1 MFLVTRQQK
10 LATGIRNGFSDPL
23 GVWFYFVLGIWG
35 LGFGI
40 LIEKQQMEEQMTT
53 SEAREIIKGAGYGIM
68 ATDVDGQPR
77 VRPMAFVVTDDF
89 RLLSS
94 TFKQSGKA
102 KELARNPRVE
112 ICFVDGRKYQLRVEG
127 RADVSGGP
135 EKKRELLALNP
146 HVKKHFTDEHNSNFV
161 LIEIIPTR
169 VRWMPP
175 GFGEYRQVE
184 VG

>member
-1 MFLVTRQQK
+1 
-10 LATGIRNGFSDPL
+10 
-23 GVWFYFVLGIWG
+23 
-35 LGFGI
+35 
-40 LIEKQQMEEQMTT
+40 MTT
-53 SEAREIIKGAGYGIM
+53 NEAREIIRGAGYGM
-68 ATDVDGQPR
+68 LATDVEGQPR

-94 TFKQSGKA
+94 TFRRSGKA
-102 KELARNPRVE
+102 RELAQNPRVE
-112 ICFVDGRKYQLRVEG
+112 ICFMDGRKYQLRVEG

-146 HVKKHFTDEHNSNFV
+146 HVKKHFKDEHDPEFV

-175 GFGEYRQVE
+175 GFGEYRPVDI
-184 VG
+184 G